1 MKDGEGFRE
10 SKDAF
15 IAQWGAL
22 GSSWGISRTMAQ
34 VHALLMVSP
43 EPMSTDEVMEE
54 LVVSRGNAHTNLKEL
69 VGWGLIRI
77 IVKKGQRK
85 EFFEAEKDVWKMFT
99 LVLKER
105 QRREIDPALN
115 LLQDCAEDTE
125 NETSPEGK
133 AFHNQMKELEEF
145 AQLASNAGGMI
156 SRLKYGPAL
165 KMAAKLLGVAP
176 QIK

>member
-1 MKDGEGFRE
+1 MSAGDKFKE
-10 SKDAF
+10 SKEAF
-15 IAQWGAL
+15 IAQWGTL

-54 LVVSRGNAHTNLKEL
+54 LVISRGNAHTNLKEL
-69 VGWGLIRI
+69 VGWGLLRI
-77 IVKKGQRK
+77 VTKKGERK

-105 QRREIDPALN
+105 QRREIDPALA
-115 LLQDCAEDTE
+115 LLQDCAENTEGDT
-125 NETSPEGK
+125 SIEGK

-145 AQLASNAGGMI
+145 AQLASNTGDKI

-165 KMAAKLLGVAP
+165 KMVAKLLGVAP
-176 QIK
+176 K

>member
-1 MKDGEGFRE
+1 MSEISDFKE
-10 SKDAF
+10 SKEAF

-43 EPMSTDEVMEE
+43 EPMSTDEVMED
-54 LVVSRGNAHTNLKEL
+54 LVISRGNAHTNLKEL
-69 VGWGLIRI
+69 VGWGLIRV
-77 IVKKGQRK
+77 IVKKGERK

-115 LLQDCAEDTE
+115 LLQECAEETE
-125 NETSPEGK
+125 NESTPEGI

-145 AQLASNAGGMI
+145 AHLASNAGGKI

-165 KMAAKLLGVAP
+165 KMVAKLLGVAP
-176 QIK
+176 

>member
-1 MKDGEGFRE
+1 MSAAGNFKETKE
-10 SKDAF
+10 AF

-43 EPMSTDEVMEE
+43 EPMSTDEVMDE
-54 LVVSRGNAHTNLKEL
+54 LVISRGNAHTNLKEL

-77 IVKKGQRK
+77 VVKKGERK

-99 LVLKER
+99 MVLKER
-105 QRREIDPALN
+105 QRREIDPALS
-115 LLQDCAEDTE
+115 LLQDCAENTE
-125 NETSPEGK
+125 GETSAEGM
-133 AFHNQMKELEEF
+133 AFHQQMKELEEF
-145 AQLASNAGGMI
+145 AQLASNAGDKI

-165 KMAAKLLGVAP
+165 KMAAKLLGVS
-176 QIK
+176 K